1 MAVINTNVNAIIS
14 RNAATVNNR
23 VLSAAMQQ
31 LSTGKRINSAKDDA
45 AGLAVS
51 EIMNAQVRGLNMG
64 VRNANDGISL
74 LQTAEGAMIEQT
86 NMLQRMREL
95 AVQGSNDTITDTQK
109 GYLNTEF
116 TQLRSEIDRI
126 ASQTKWNGSALLTA
140 GTGLGN
146 VNGGGTYSFM
156 VGSSSTYVT
165 VTVANMASTSG
176 ANLSAVSASA
186 VSTAATAVAA
196 IDSIDTALAAI
207 ASQRATIGAGI
218 SRLTYAV
225 DNLTNI
231 SQNLSESRSRILDT
245 DYAAASSE
253 LARTQIIQ
261 QASTAMLAQAN
272 QQPQTV
278 LALLK

>member
-1 MAVINTNVNAIIS
+1 MSVINTNVNAIIS

-23 VLSAAMQQ
+23 VLSAAMEQ

-51 EIMNAQVRGLNMG
+51 EIMSSQIRGLNMA

-74 LQTAEGAMIEQT
+74 MQTAEGAMIEQT

-109 GYLNTEF
+109 SYINTEF

-126 ASQTKWNGSALLTA
+126 AANTRWNGATLLTG
-140 GTGLGN
+140 GTSLGN
-146 VNGGGTYSFM
+146 ATSGTYSFM
-156 VGSSSTYVT
+156 VGSSSSYVN
-165 VTVANMASTSG
+165 VTVANMASTAG
-176 ANLSAVSASA
+176 ASLSAVSGSG
-186 VSTAATAVAA
+186 VSTAATAVTA
-196 IDSIDTALAAI
+196 IDSIDTALSAI
-207 ASQRATIGAGI
+207 ASQRATLGAGI
-218 SRLTYAV
+218 NRLTYAV
-225 DNLTNI
+225 DNLSNI
-231 SQNLSESRSRILDT
+231 SQNLSQSRSRIVDT

-253 LARTQIIQ
+253 LARAQIIQ

-272 QQPQTV
+272 QQPQSV

>member
-1 MAVINTNVNAIIS
+1 MSVINTNVNALIS

-23 VLSAAMQQ
+23 ALSAAMQQ
-31 LSTGKRINSAKDDA
+31 LSTGRRINSAKDDA

-51 EIMNAQVRGLNMG
+51 EIMTAQIRGLNMG

-95 AVQGSNDTITDTQK
+95 AVQGSNDTITNTQK

-126 ASQTKWNGSALLTA
+126 ASQTKWNGQAILTA

-146 VNGGGTYSFM
+146 ATGGTYSFM
-156 VGSSSTYVT
+156 VSSNSSYVQ

-176 ANLSAVSASA
+176 ATLSAVSVSA
-186 VSTAATAVAA
+186 VSTAANAVTA
-196 IDSIDTALAAI
+196 IDSIDTALQAI

-218 SRLTYAV
+218 NRLTYAV
-225 DNLTNI
+225 DNLTNV

-272 QQPQTV
+272 QQPQSV

>member
-23 VLSAAMQQ
+23 ALSAAMQQ
-31 LSTGKRINSAKDDA
+31 LSTGRRINSAKDDA

-51 EIMNAQVRGLNMG
+51 EIMSAQVRGLNQA
-64 VRNANDGISL
+64 VRNANDGVSL

-109 GYLNTEF
+109 GYLNSEF

-126 ASQTKWNGSALLTA
+126 ASQTKWNGQAILSA

-146 VNGGGTYSFM
+146 ANGGTYSFM
-156 VGSSSTYVT
+156 VGSNSTYIQ

-176 ANLSAVSASA
+176 ANLSAVSGSG

-196 IDSIDTALAAI
+196 IDSIDTALSAI

-272 QQPQTV
+272 QQPQIV